1 MDLDLATTSEL
12 ITELQKRMNFRGVLI
27 WQPEYN
33 GIPNTDWRWHSM
45 HCLAPTVCSEVL
57 QSFQGSVT
65 LVGGM
70 AEPADCCEPA
80 SPNDQPVA

>member
-57 QSFQGSVT
+57 QSFQIPVVVT
-65 LVGGM
+65 
-70 AEPADCCEPA
+70 EPADCCEPA
-80 SPNDQPVA
+80 SSSEPSGDTI